1 MKAKNKEENQYKAHI
16 LLVDDGKVN
25 RVLGKKILNKL
36 SYQVTLAGD
45 GLEALELLKNKQ
57 SPKFDLIL
65 MDLEMP
71 RLTGLQA
78 TAEIRDKKL
87 SFAPI
92 YALTSHNSEE
102 IRILCRTAK
111 MNGYLQK
118 PLKIDKIKNVLDK
131 IFV

>member
-1 MKAKNKEENQYKAHI
+1 MFLSLLPYRGYALIIRNQ
-16 LLVDDGKVN
+16 
-25 RVLGKKILNKL
+25 LNKL
-36 SYQVTLAGD
+36 FYHVTLAED
-45 GLEALELLKNKQ
+45 GLHALELIKNKQ

-78 TAEIRDKKL
+78 TAEIREKQL
-87 SFAPI
+87 SYAPI

-102 IRILCRTAK
+102 IRRLCRTAK

-118 PLKIDKIKNVLDK
+118 PLKIDKIKSTLDK
-131 IFV
+131 LFV